1 MTKIN
6 EAILRTLIYADLFDY
21 PLTVEETWRFLLIKK
36 SSKEEI
42 KKAYRDLRPTK
53 EYDGFYFLKGRE
65 KIVGLRKKRQK
76 WSQKKL
82 KIAEKTAKSLKLI
95 PWVKMIG
102 ITGGLA
108 ILNSDKNDDIDL
120 LIVSAPKRL
129 WLTRFLVTF
138 LVSLAGKRRQPGE
151 TQVKDKICLNMFLDE
166 EHLRV
171 PKKEQDLFSAH
182 EICQMRPL
190 YDKDKTSARFFRE
203 NQWAKK
209 YLPNASFTI
218 HNIEHEALNIN
229 RKRKFKVADFVFN
242 LVEALLKLFQLWFM
256 RKRRTTEVITEGI
269 LRFHPQDSRDWIFK
283 EYAAR
288 LQKRGLDKF

>member
-42 KKAYRDLRPTK
+42 KKAYRDLKPTK
-53 EYDGFYFLKGRE
+53 EHDGFYFLKGRE

-82 KIAEKTAKSLKLI
+82 TIAEKTAKSLKLI

-120 LIVSAPKRL
+120 LIVSAKKRL

-138 LVSLAGKRRQPGE
+138 LVSLVGKRRQPGE

-182 EICQMRPL
+182 EICQIRLL

-203 NQWAKK
+203 NQWAKN

-242 LVEALLKLFQLWFM
+242 LVETLLKLFQLWFM
-256 RKRRTTEVITEGI
+256 RNRRTTEVITEGI
-269 LRFHPQDSRDWIFK
+269 LRFHPQDSRHWIFK